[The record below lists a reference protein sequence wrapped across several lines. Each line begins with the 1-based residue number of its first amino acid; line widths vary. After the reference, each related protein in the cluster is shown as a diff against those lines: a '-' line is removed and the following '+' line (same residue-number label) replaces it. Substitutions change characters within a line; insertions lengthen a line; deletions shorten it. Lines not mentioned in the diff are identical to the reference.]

1 MNFNHVL
8 IVLKKELKSI
18 FRDKRTWLASV
29 LIPTMLFPLLFYFM
43 GMGMSKV
50 NQSVN
55 ANIKIAVESAQ
66 GAEELIN
73 YLDSDDVLEV
83 VQVDNSLDAL
93 KSGKIKAIVKI
104 EDNFDQKIK
113 SNIPISIR
121 VQYDEAST
129 ESSFAY
135 PTVQGA
141 ISRYSSQVVNKRL
154 TQLGVDPTILLP
166 INLER
171 ETVQYDD
178 KGSHDGAGLMLLT
191 FLLPFLLVLYP
202 MIGGMPV
209 AIDIASGEK
218 ERQSLE
224 PLLSTG
230 ASRLSILMGKYL
242 TVVFASVLGVVT
254 SLIGLVI
261 ATKTSP
267 EMLPSS
273 ISISLPSI
281 LVMAA
286 VSITMA
292 MILSAILL
300 VLSTLSKSYK
310 EAGTYM
316 SPLMIVLMVPVY
328 MTMFADIKTIPK
340 SMFYIPVM
348 NSVMLIKESLFVI
361 NPVNIIVTLSISL
374 CLVAASIYF
383 VKYMFDQEWVIFR
396 S

>member
-1 MNFNHVL
+1 MNSNHVL

-43 GMGMSKV
+43 GMGMNKV

-73 YLDSDDVLEV
+73 YLDSDEVLEV

-113 SNIPISIR
+113 SNMPTSIR

-141 ISRYSSQVVNKRL
+141 ISRYSSQVVNNRL

-171 ETVQYDD
+171 ETLQYDD
-178 KGSHDGAGLMLLT
+178 TGSNDGAGLMMLT

-209 AIDIASGEK
+209 AIDVASGEK

-292 MILSAILL
+292 MILSGILL

-328 MTMFADIKTIPK
+328 MTMFTDIKTIPK

-361 NPVNIIVTLSISL
+361 NPINIVVTLSISL